1 MKMKKSDLQKLII
14 KKKKEALT
22 NKGGKETMGGNLM
35 LQHRVT
41 IQKSEVFNSL
51 IWKGLAP
58 ALYFGFSFLFVCFSL
73 PEEIWTLDDYFEN
86 KAVENCGRETL
97 QKR

>member
-51 IWKGLAP
+51 I
-58 ALYFGFSFLFVCFSL
+58 
-73 PEEIWTLDDYFEN
+73 
-86 KAVENCGRETL
+86 
-97 QKR
+97 